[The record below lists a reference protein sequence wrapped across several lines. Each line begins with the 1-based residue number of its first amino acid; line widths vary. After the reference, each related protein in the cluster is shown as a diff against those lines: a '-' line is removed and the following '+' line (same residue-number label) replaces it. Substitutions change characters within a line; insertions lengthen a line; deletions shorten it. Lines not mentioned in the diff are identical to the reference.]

1 MEDIKIRIKIK
12 MKQSILDIQHRDKTI
27 TDKINKHLIKVT
39 KITTSSNKQNKITL
53 IMNKYILK
61 QKESGYIKLS

>member
-39 KITTSSNKQNKITL
+39 KITTSSNK
-53 IMNKYILK
+53 
-61 QKESGYIKLS
+61 